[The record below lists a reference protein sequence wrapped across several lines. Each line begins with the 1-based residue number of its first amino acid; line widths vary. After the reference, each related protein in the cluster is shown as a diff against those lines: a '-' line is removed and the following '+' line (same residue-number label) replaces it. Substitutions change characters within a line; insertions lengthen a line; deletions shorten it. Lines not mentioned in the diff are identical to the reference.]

1 MSNARKLGN
10 MTTHGLDGDFNVDP
24 TDNTLVVDSTN
35 NRVGIGSA
43 TPTTTLDITGTATAT
58 AFSGP
63 LTGNVTGTTSS
74 ISNHNTDALSEGS
87 TNLYFT
93 NARADAR
100 AQLKIDALVDSAPNT
115 LDTLNELA
123 AALGDDANFS
133 TTITNSIAT
142 KLPLAGG
149 TMTGNVSFGNNDKAV
164 FGGLLE
170 IYGDGTHARIREY
183 GSGQMKIQGDNM
195 QLLTSAGTSTYLEG
209 NASTGAVTLYH
220 LANAP
225 RISTTATGVDV
236 NGGISTGGV
245 SAPTSSD
252 TGNVYVPS
260 GSTLGFQSHSGN
272 IAWNGVF
279 NSGWKYIASNVASM
293 VNGSNSGLSF
303 YTAASGTAGN
313 ALTWDEKFT
322 IHLDGY
328 STTRGRGFTV
338 DNSDATWH
346 AINIAESIDNRIAF
360 RITPTRQGQTKGI
373 SMGAIGQN
381 TTDTGLQAYDTSDNS
396 ANAFLINPWGGNV
409 GIGTSSA
416 GQKFQVYIDNSN
428 DLEYGY
434 RNGLTIDRLSDENM
448 DDASA
453 SVPADRYWPQG
464 NLKLLDGNVF
474 NSDSNGPGLSFY
486 KHRDNSGNE
495 YVQAFI
501 GTRGVFGSN
510 NTDLRFYVNSAN
522 AANLLPTS
530 PQMLIS
536 GANGNVG
543 INHDAPRSKLHV
555 SSNNSGV
562 VTSNGA
568 GIEGIQVTRNT
579 GTHGE
584 NMYMYTSSDVGW
596 SGNQYIGRL
605 ESYGNNTLEI
615 GTQQN
620 LTKAISFGANNTERM
635 VIQGD
640 GNVGINKSVPGS
652 TLDIANNDVS
662 QTTLNVS
669 PPGSGDA
676 NVVYISRGSGSHK
689 GSGLKIAGNNYT
701 NGSASN
707 AAFLELAAGS
717 YSGSSTRYIH
727 AHDNSGTDFVVQGD
741 GKVGIGTSSPDAKL
755 HVNGAAIIGSNTNQ
769 ATTPIAGLHV
779 IDNVYSHWSSTLSKQ
794 QVALR
799 VETYWNA
806 SAGQRDVGKY
816 GGGIGFNHLGG
827 HSGQHDENVHA
838 WVGLRVEDTPGHE
851 RSNLVFATN
860 NITTD
865 EDAGI
870 LERMCITPAGDVGIG
885 TKEPVARL
893 DVTSNDAS
901 ALALAIRGRSTD
913 NISEIQFYDNAGSS
927 RYARIGARP
936 TDTDGLQMFGWGRDI
951 NMYTAA
957 STGGSAEKR
966 FTIKKDG
973 AIVHHGDSYGQWV
986 DTMMTPSGVVRN
998 VQFISDRTGTWIVVA
1013 KFNPSDLNATQT
1025 SYDQISVG
1033 FNNTDSAQWSSAF
1046 GDYMPSEVRLVSSDN
1061 WANDW
1066 RGYRQI
1072 DWIYGVPNNRPW
1084 KQFMLNGNTSGMSHS
1099 GDIFGNGNRWGFAV
1113 AGAYDGFGEWHNP
1126 LMNFMRMSD
1135 GNPSIAQTF
1144 FTTPS
1149 TMNLHGANDAKFSVS
1164 KLRTAAGQDG
1174 YCNGSIGYDD
1184 NTFCI
1189 FQSSSSETFNHQS
1202 SNKSDAIVYMCLK
1215 LADHYKEN

>member
-1 MSNARKLGN
+1 MPINKLPTLALESNAITADLIASGAITAADISDGEITAAKL
-10 MTTHGLDGDFNVDP
+10 H
-24 TDNTLVVDSTN
+24 
-35 NRVGIGSA
+35 
-43 TPTTTLDITGTATAT
+43 TTLDFSTKTFTMHNNHVTQAMVTQHQAALSVTQSQISDLSTTTDLTEGSNLYFTNARADARIAAATTTDLTEGTNLYFTNARAD
-58 AFSGP
+58 AR
-63 LTGNVTGTTSS
+63 
-74 ISNHNTDALSEGS
+74 IAAADTDDLSEGS

-133 TTITNSIAT
+133 TTVTNSIAA

-149 TMTGNVSFGNNDKAV
+149 TMTGNVSFGDNDKAV

-220 LANAP
+220 LSNAP

-260 GSTLGFQSHSGN
+260 GSTLGFQTHSGN

-279 NSGWKYIASNVASM
+279 NSGWKYIASNVATLI
-293 VNGSNSGLSF
+293 NGNNSGLSF

-396 ANAFLINPWGGNV
+396 ANSFLINPWGGNV

-434 RNGLTIDRLSDENM
+434 RDTLIIDRLSDENM
-448 DDASA
+448 DDASS

-464 NLKLLDGNVF
+464 NLKLADGNVF

-501 GTRGVFGSN
+501 GSRGVFGSN
-510 NTDLRFYVNSAN
+510 NTDLRFYVNTAN

-536 GANGNVG
+536 GANG
-543 INHDAPRSKLHV
+543 
-555 SSNNSGV
+555 
-562 VTSNGA
+562 
-568 GIEGIQVTRNT
+568 
-579 GTHGE
+579 
-584 NMYMYTSSDVGW
+584 Y
-596 SGNQYIGRL
+596 
-605 ESYGNNTLEI
+605 
-615 GTQQN
+615 
-620 LTKAISFGANNTERM
+620 
-635 VIQGD
+635 
-640 GNVGINKSVPGS
+640 
-652 TLDIANNDVS
+652 
-662 QTTLNVS
+662 
-669 PPGSGDA
+669 
-676 NVVYISRGSGSHK
+676 
-689 GSGLKIAGNNYT
+689 
-701 NGSASN
+701 
-707 AAFLELAAGS
+707 
-717 YSGSSTRYIH
+717 
-727 AHDNSGTDFVVQGD
+727 
-741 GKVGIGTSSPDAKL
+741 VGIGTTTPGAGLEVYGAGSNDRIAIKYSGTSGGHQSGIIFKDFRNQVNAAVFNNLQNDAVGNAAANLELHTSTGGTLSPRIKIFHNGRVAIGDITPDAQL
-755 HVNGAAIIGSNTNQ
+755 HVNGAGIIGSNNNQ

-806 SAGQRDVGKY
+806 SAGQRNTGKY
-816 GGGIGFNHLGG
+816 GSGIGFNHLGG
-827 HSGQHDENVHA
+827 HSATHDENVHG
-838 WVGLRVEDTPGHE
+838 WIGLRVVDTPGHE
-851 RSNLVFATN
+851 RSALVFATN
-860 NITTD
+860 NDTTD

-870 LERMCITPAGDVGIG
+870 LERASISPEGRFTFKQFSTNSSQIHNSVGYTDLYKFSFSMNMMGNQAYVIRTSG
-885 TKEPVARL
+885 HGNGILRIMAQGSHWSSPYGLWRESYCML
-893 DVTSNDAS
+893 DSS
-901 ALALAIRGRSTD
+901 ST
-913 NISEIQFYDNAGSS
+913 ISES
-927 RYARIGARP
+927 
-936 TDTDGLQMFGWGRDI
+936 
-951 NMYTAA
+951 NM
-957 STGGSAEKR
+957 
-966 FTIKKDG
+966 
-973 AIVHHGDSYGQWV
+973 H
-986 DTMMTPSGVVRN
+986 N
-998 VQFISDRTGTWIVVA
+998 
-1013 KFNPSDLNATQT
+1013 QT
-1025 SYDQISVG
+1025 SSQQGSWS
-1033 FNNTDSAQWSSAF
+1033 FSRHSA
-1046 GDYMPSEVRLVSSDN
+1046 SE
-1061 WANDW
+1061 
-1066 RGYRQI
+1066 I
-1072 DWIYGVPNNRPW
+1072 DIV
-1084 KQFMLNGNTSGMSHS
+1084 K
-1099 GDIFGNGNRWGFAV
+1099 
-1113 AGAYDGFGEWHNP
+1113 
-1126 LMNFMRMSD
+1126 
-1135 GNPSIAQTF
+1135 
-1144 FTTPS
+1144 
-1149 TMNLHGANDAKFSVS
+1149 
-1164 KLRTAAGQDG
+1164 AAGTYAG
-1174 YCNGSIGYDD
+1174 GMLTNIIIYSPRVVNVVG
-1184 NTFCI
+1184 
-1189 FQSSSSETFNHQS
+1189 
-1202 SNKSDAIVYMCLK
+1202 VY
-1215 LADHYKEN
+1215 

>member
-24 TDNTLVVDSTN
+24 TDNTLVVNSTN

-74 ISNHNTDALSEGS
+74 ISNHDTDALSEGS
-87 TNLYFT
+87 TNLYYT

-133 TTITNSIAT
+133 TTVTNSIAT
-142 KLPLAGG
+142 KLPLSGG
-149 TMTGNVSFGNNDKAV
+149 TMTGNVSFGDNDKAV

-220 LANAP
+220 LSNAP

-260 GSTLGFQSHSGN
+260 GSTLGFQTHSGN

-279 NSGWKYIASNVASM
+279 NSGWKYIASNVATLI
-293 VNGSNSGLSF
+293 NGNNSGLSF

-396 ANAFLINPWGGNV
+396 ANSFLINPWGGNV

-434 RNGLTIDRLSDENM
+434 RDTLIIDRLSDENM
-448 DDASA
+448 DDASS

-464 NLKLLDGNVF
+464 NLKLADGNVF

-501 GTRGVFGSN
+501 GSRGVFGSN
-510 NTDLRFYVNSAN
+510 NTDLRFYVNTAN

-536 GANGNVG
+536 GANG
-543 INHDAPRSKLHV
+543 
-555 SSNNSGV
+555 
-562 VTSNGA
+562 
-568 GIEGIQVTRNT
+568 
-579 GTHGE
+579 
-584 NMYMYTSSDVGW
+584 Y
-596 SGNQYIGRL
+596 
-605 ESYGNNTLEI
+605 
-615 GTQQN
+615 
-620 LTKAISFGANNTERM
+620 
-635 VIQGD
+635 
-640 GNVGINKSVPGS
+640 
-652 TLDIANNDVS
+652 
-662 QTTLNVS
+662 
-669 PPGSGDA
+669 
-676 NVVYISRGSGSHK
+676 
-689 GSGLKIAGNNYT
+689 
-701 NGSASN
+701 
-707 AAFLELAAGS
+707 
-717 YSGSSTRYIH
+717 
-727 AHDNSGTDFVVQGD
+727 
-741 GKVGIGTSSPDAKL
+741 VGIGTTTPGAGLEVYGAGSNDRIAIKYSGTSGGHQSGIIFKDLRNQVNAAVFNNLQNDAVGNAAANLELHTSTGGTLSPRIKIFHNGRVAIGDITPDAQL
-755 HVNGAAIIGSNTNQ
+755 HVNGAGIIGSNTNQ
-769 ATTPIAGLHV
+769 STSPIAGLHV
-779 IDNVYSHWSSTLSKQ
+779 IDNAYSHWSATLSKQ

-806 SAGQRDVGKY
+806 SAGQRNTGKY
-816 GGGIGFNHLGG
+816 GSGIGFNHLGG
-827 HSGQHDENVHA
+827 HSTQHDENVHG
-838 WVGLRVEDTPGHE
+838 WIGLRVVDTPGHE
-851 RSNLVFATN
+851 RSALVFATN
-860 NITTD
+860 NDTTD

-870 LERMCITPAGDVGIG
+870 LERASISPEGRFTFKQFSTNSSQIHNSVGYTDLYKFSFSMNMVGNQAYVIRTSG
-885 TKEPVARL
+885 HGNGIFRIMAQGSHWSSPYGLWRESYCML
-893 DVTSNDAS
+893 DSS
-901 ALALAIRGRSTD
+901 ST
-913 NISEIQFYDNAGSS
+913 ISES
-927 RYARIGARP
+927 
-936 TDTDGLQMFGWGRDI
+936 
-951 NMYTAA
+951 NM
-957 STGGSAEKR
+957 
-966 FTIKKDG
+966 
-973 AIVHHGDSYGQWV
+973 H
-986 DTMMTPSGVVRN
+986 N
-998 VQFISDRTGTWIVVA
+998 
-1013 KFNPSDLNATQT
+1013 QT
-1025 SYDQISVG
+1025 SSQQGSWS
-1033 FNNTDSAQWSSAF
+1033 FSRHSAT
-1046 GDYMPSEVRLVSSDN
+1046 EV
-1061 WANDW
+1061 
-1066 RGYRQI
+1066 
-1072 DWIYGVPNNRPW
+1072 
-1084 KQFMLNGNTSGMSHS
+1084 
-1099 GDIFGNGNRWGFAV
+1099 DIV
-1113 AGAYDGFGEWHNP
+1113 
-1126 LMNFMRMSD
+1126 
-1135 GNPSIAQTF
+1135 
-1144 FTTPS
+1144 
-1149 TMNLHGANDAKFSVS
+1149 K
-1164 KLRTAAGQDG
+1164 AAGT
-1174 YCNGSIGYDD
+1174 YVGSMLTNIIIYSPRVVNVVG
-1184 NTFCI
+1184 
-1189 FQSSSSETFNHQS
+1189 
-1202 SNKSDAIVYMCLK
+1202 VY
-1215 LADHYKEN
+1215 

>member
-24 TDNTLVVDSTN
+24 TDNTLVVNSTN

-74 ISNHNTDALSEGS
+74 ISNHDTDALSEGS
-87 TNLYFT
+87 TNLYYT

-100 AQLKIDALVDSAPNT
+100 AQLKIDALVDSAPGT

-142 KLPLAGG
+142 KLPLSGG
-149 TMTGNVSFGNNDKAV
+149 TMTGNVSFGDNDKAV
-164 FGGLLE
+164 FGGSLE

-293 VNGSNSGLSF
+293 VNGTSTGLSF

-313 ALTWDEKFT
+313 ALTWDEKFK

-328 STTRGRGFTV
+328 SHTSGRGFTV

-409 GIGTSSA
+409 GIGKSSPASKLHIKAGDNAYTGGIQIEDTDSTTKSAITHVNGTLWISSNSTADHLAINSLGNVGIGTTSF

-434 RNGLTIDRLSDENM
+434 RDGLIIDRLSDENM

-464 NLKLLDGNVF
+464 NLKLTDGNVF
-474 NSDSNGPGLSFY
+474 SSDSNGPGLSFY
-486 KHRDNSGNE
+486 KHRDNTGNE

-501 GTRGVFGSN
+501 GSRGVFGSN

-536 GANGNVG
+536 GANG
-543 INHDAPRSKLHV
+543 
-555 SSNNSGV
+555 
-562 VTSNGA
+562 
-568 GIEGIQVTRNT
+568 
-579 GTHGE
+579 
-584 NMYMYTSSDVGW
+584 Y
-596 SGNQYIGRL
+596 
-605 ESYGNNTLEI
+605 
-615 GTQQN
+615 
-620 LTKAISFGANNTERM
+620 
-635 VIQGD
+635 
-640 GNVGINKSVPGS
+640 
-652 TLDIANNDVS
+652 
-662 QTTLNVS
+662 
-669 PPGSGDA
+669 
-676 NVVYISRGSGSHK
+676 
-689 GSGLKIAGNNYT
+689 
-701 NGSASN
+701 
-707 AAFLELAAGS
+707 
-717 YSGSSTRYIH
+717 
-727 AHDNSGTDFVVQGD
+727 
-741 GKVGIGTSSPDAKL
+741 VGIGTTTPGAGLEVYGAGSNDRIAIKYSGTAGGHQSGIIFKDFRNQVNAAVFNNLQNDGVGTAAANLELHTSTGSTLSPRIKIFHNGRVAIGDITPDAPL
-755 HVNGAAIIGSNTNQ
+755 HVNGAAIIGGNNNQ
-769 ATTPIAGLHV
+769 STSPIAGLHV
-779 IDNVYSHWSSTLSKQ
+779 LDSAYSGWNTTLSKQ

-799 VETYWNA
+799 VETLWNSSNGTRA
-806 SAGQRDVGKY
+806 VGTY

-827 HSGQHDENVHA
+827 HSTTHDENLHC
-838 WVGLRVEDTPGHE
+838 WIGPRVVSTPNHE
-851 RSNLVFATN
+851 TSALVFATN
-860 NITTD
+860 NDVND

-870 LERMCITPAGDVGIG
+870 LERASISPEGRFTFKQYSTNASQIHNSVGYTDLYKFSFSMNMFGNQAYVVRTSGHGNGIMRIMAQG
-885 TKEPVARL
+885 SHWSSPYGLWRESYLML
-893 DVTSNDAS
+893 DSSSTMSESNMHNQTSS
-901 ALALAIRGRSTD
+901 
-913 NISEIQFYDNAGSS
+913 QQGSWSFS
-927 RYARIGARP
+927 RY
-936 TDTDGLQMFGWGRDI
+936 
-951 NMYTAA
+951 
-957 STGGSAEKR
+957 SA
-966 FTIKKDG
+966 
-973 AIVHHGDSYGQWV
+973 
-986 DTMMTPSGVVRN
+986 
-998 VQFISDRTGTWIVVA
+998 
-1013 KFNPSDLNATQT
+1013 
-1025 SYDQISVG
+1025 
-1033 FNNTDSAQWSSAF
+1033 
-1046 GDYMPSEVRLVSSDN
+1046 SEV
-1061 WANDW
+1061 
-1066 RGYRQI
+1066 
-1072 DWIYGVPNNRPW
+1072 
-1084 KQFMLNGNTSGMSHS
+1084 
-1099 GDIFGNGNRWGFAV
+1099 DIV
-1113 AGAYDGFGEWHNP
+1113 
-1126 LMNFMRMSD
+1126 
-1135 GNPSIAQTF
+1135 
-1144 FTTPS
+1144 
-1149 TMNLHGANDAKFSVS
+1149 K
-1164 KLRTAAGQDG
+1164 AAGTYAG
-1174 YCNGSIGYDD
+1174 TMLINIIIYSPRVVNVVG
-1184 NTFCI
+1184 
-1189 FQSSSSETFNHQS
+1189 
-1202 SNKSDAIVYMCLK
+1202 VY
-1215 LADHYKEN
+1215 

>member
-1 MSNARKLGN
+1 MPINKLPTLALESNAITADLIASGAITAADISDGEITAAKL
-10 MTTHGLDGDFNVDP
+10 H
-24 TDNTLVVDSTN
+24 
-35 NRVGIGSA
+35 
-43 TPTTTLDITGTATAT
+43 TTLDFSTKTFTMHNNHVTQAMVTQHQAALSVTQSQISDLSTTTDLTEGSNLYFTNARADARIAAATTTDLTEGTNLYFTNARAD
-58 AFSGP
+58 AR
-63 LTGNVTGTTSS
+63 
-74 ISNHNTDALSEGS
+74 IAAADTDDLSEGS

-133 TTITNSIAT
+133 TTVTNSIAT

-149 TMTGNVSFGNNDKAV
+149 TMTGNVSFGDNDKAV

-220 LANAP
+220 LSNAP

-260 GSTLGFQSHSGN
+260 GSTLGFQTHSGN

-279 NSGWKYIASNVASM
+279 NSGWKYIASNVATLI
-293 VNGSNSGLSF
+293 NGNNSGLSF

-381 TTDTGLQAYDTSDNS
+381 TSSTGLQAYDTSDNS

-409 GIGTSSA
+409 GIGKSSPASKLHIKVGDNAYTGGIQIEDTDSTTKSAITHVNGTLWISSNSTADHLAINSLGNVGIGTTSL

-434 RNGLTIDRLSDENM
+434 RDTLIIDRLSDENM

-453 SVPADRYWPQG
+453 SVPADRYWPLG
-464 NLKLLDGNVF
+464 NLKLADGNVF

-501 GTRGVFGSN
+501 GTRGVYGSN

-555 SSNNSGV
+555 TSNNTGF
-562 VTSNGA
+562 VTSNGV

-584 NMYMYTSSDVGW
+584 NMYMYTSSGVGW
-596 SGNQYIGRL
+596 SGNQYIGRV
-605 ESYGNNTLEI
+605 ESFGNNTLEI

-620 LTKAISFGANNTERM
+620 LTKAISFGANNIERM
-635 VIQGD
+635 VIEGA
-640 GNVGINKSVPGS
+640 GNVGINKSDPS
-652 TLDIANNDVS
+652 ATLDIANSDVS
-662 QTTLNVS
+662 QTTLNVT
-669 PPGSGDA
+669 PPGSGDQPVA
-676 NVVYISRGSGSHK
+676 LISRGYGSHK
-689 GSGLKIAGNNYT
+689 GSGLKISGNNYT
-701 NGSASN
+701 NGSNTN
-707 AAFLELAAGS
+707 AAFLDLSAGS
-717 YSGSSTRYIH
+717 YSGSNTRFIH
-727 AHDNSGTDFVVQGD
+727 AYDNSGTNFVVRGD
-741 GKVGIGTSSPDAKL
+741 GKVGIGTSSPDVSL
-755 HVNGAAIIGSNTNQ
+755 HVNGAAIVGSQNNHSSS
-769 ATTPIAGLHV
+769 PIAGLH
-779 IDNVYSHWSSTLSKQ
+779 ILDQTYSTWDSTLSKK

-799 VETYWNA
+799 VETHYTGNNGHA
-806 SAGQRDVGKY
+806 RAAGDY

-827 HSGQHDENVHA
+827 HSTQHDENVHG
-838 WVGLRVEDTPGHE
+838 WIGLRVVDTPGHE
-851 RSNLVFATN
+851 RSALVFATN
-860 NITTD
+860 NVTTD

-870 LERMCITPAGDVGIG
+870 LERASISPEGRFTFKQFSTNSSQIHNSVGYTDLYKFSFSMNMMGNQAYVIRTSG
-885 TKEPVARL
+885 HGNGILRIMAQGSHWSSPYGLWRESYCML
-893 DVTSNDAS
+893 DNNATLSESNMHNQTSSQQGSWSFSRHS
-901 ALALAIRGRSTD
+901 A
-913 NISEIQFYDNAGSS
+913 SEI
-927 RYARIGARP
+927 
-936 TDTDGLQMFGWGRDI
+936 DI
-951 NMYTAA
+951 V
-957 STGGSAEKR
+957 K
-966 FTIKKDG
+966 
-973 AIVHHGDSYGQWV
+973 
-986 DTMMTPSGVVRN
+986 
-998 VQFISDRTGTWIVVA
+998 
-1013 KFNPSDLNATQT
+1013 
-1025 SYDQISVG
+1025 
-1033 FNNTDSAQWSSAF
+1033 
-1046 GDYMPSEVRLVSSDN
+1046 
-1061 WANDW
+1061 
-1066 RGYRQI
+1066 
-1072 DWIYGVPNNRPW
+1072 
-1084 KQFMLNGNTSGMSHS
+1084 
-1099 GDIFGNGNRWGFAV
+1099 
-1113 AGAYDGFGEWHNP
+1113 
-1126 LMNFMRMSD
+1126 
-1135 GNPSIAQTF
+1135 
-1144 FTTPS
+1144 
-1149 TMNLHGANDAKFSVS
+1149 
-1164 KLRTAAGQDG
+1164 AAGTYAG
-1174 YCNGSIGYDD
+1174 GMLTNIIIYSPRVVNVVG
-1184 NTFCI
+1184 
-1189 FQSSSSETFNHQS
+1189 
-1202 SNKSDAIVYMCLK
+1202 VY
-1215 LADHYKEN
+1215 

>member
-24 TDNTLVVDSTN
+24 TDNTLVVNSTN

-74 ISNHNTDALSEGS
+74 ISNHDTDALSEGS
-87 TNLYFT
+87 TNLYYT

-100 AQLKIDALVDSAPNT
+100 AQLKIDALVDSAPGT

-142 KLPLAGG
+142 KLPLSGG
-149 TMTGNVSFGNNDKAV
+149 TLTGNVSFGDNDKAV
-164 FGGLLE
+164 FGGSLE

-220 LANAP
+220 LANSP

-236 NGGISTGGV
+236 NGDISTGGV

-260 GSTLGFQSHSGN
+260 GSTLGFQTHSGN

-279 NSGWKYIASNVASM
+279 NSGWKYIASNVATLI
-293 VNGSNSGLSF
+293 NGNNSGLSF

-338 DNSDATWH
+338 DNSDASWH

-396 ANAFLINPWGGNV
+396 ANSFLINPWGGNV

-434 RNGLTIDRLSDENM
+434 RDTLAIDRLSDENM

-453 SVPADRYWPQG
+453 SVPADRYWPMG
-464 NLKLLDGNVF
+464 NLKLSHGNVF
-474 NSDSNGPGLSFY
+474 SSDSNGPGLSFY

-501 GTRGVFGSN
+501 GSRGVFGSN

-536 GANGNVG
+536 GA
-543 INHDAPRSKLHV
+543 
-555 SSNNSGV
+555 
-562 VTSNGA
+562 
-568 GIEGIQVTRNT
+568 
-579 GTHGE
+579 
-584 NMYMYTSSDVGW
+584 
-596 SGNQYIGRL
+596 
-605 ESYGNNTLEI
+605 YG
-615 GTQQN
+615 
-620 LTKAISFGANNTERM
+620 
-635 VIQGD
+635 
-640 GNVGINKSVPGS
+640 
-652 TLDIANNDVS
+652 
-662 QTTLNVS
+662 
-669 PPGSGDA
+669 
-676 NVVYISRGSGSHK
+676 Y
-689 GSGLKIAGNNYT
+689 
-701 NGSASN
+701 
-707 AAFLELAAGS
+707 
-717 YSGSSTRYIH
+717 
-727 AHDNSGTDFVVQGD
+727 
-741 GKVGIGTSSPDAKL
+741 VGIGTTTPGAGLEVYGAGSNDKIAIKYSGTSGGHQSGIIFKDFRNQVNAAVFNNLQNDAVGNAAANLELHTSTGSTLSPRIKIFHNGRVAIGDITPDAPL
-755 HVNGAAIIGSNTNQ
+755 HVNGAAIIGGNDNQ
-769 ATTPIAGLHV
+769 STSPIAGLHV
-779 IDNVYSHWSSTLSKQ
+779 LDSAYSGWNTTLSKQ

-799 VETYWNA
+799 VETLWNSSNGTRA
-806 SAGQRDVGKY
+806 VGAY

-827 HSGQHDENVHA
+827 HSPTHDENLHC
-838 WVGLRVEDTPGHE
+838 WIGPRVTATPGHE
-851 RSNLVFATN
+851 TSALVFATN
-860 NITTD
+860 NNTSD

-870 LERMCITPAGDVGIG
+870 LERASISPEGRFTFKQFSTNSSQIHNSVGYTDLYKFSFSMNMMGNQAYVIRTSGHGNGILRIMAQGSHWSSPYGLWRESYCMLDSSSTLSESNMHNQTSSQQGAWSFSRHSATEVDIVKSAG
-885 TKEPVARL
+885 T
-893 DVTSNDAS
+893 
-901 ALALAIRGRSTD
+901 
-913 NISEIQFYDNAGSS
+913 YAGSMLTNIIIYS
-927 RYARIGARP
+927 PRIV
-936 TDTDGLQMFGWGRDI
+936 
-951 NMYTAA
+951 N
-957 STGGSAEKR
+957 
-966 FTIKKDG
+966 
-973 AIVHHGDSYGQWV
+973 VV
-986 DTMMTPSGVVRN
+986 GV
-998 VQFISDRTGTWIVVA
+998 
-1013 KFNPSDLNATQT
+1013 
-1025 SYDQISVG
+1025 Y
-1033 FNNTDSAQWSSAF
+1033 
-1046 GDYMPSEVRLVSSDN
+1046 
-1061 WANDW
+1061 
-1066 RGYRQI
+1066 
-1072 DWIYGVPNNRPW
+1072 
-1084 KQFMLNGNTSGMSHS
+1084 
-1099 GDIFGNGNRWGFAV
+1099 
-1113 AGAYDGFGEWHNP
+1113 
-1126 LMNFMRMSD
+1126 
-1135 GNPSIAQTF
+1135 
-1144 FTTPS
+1144 
-1149 TMNLHGANDAKFSVS
+1149 
-1164 KLRTAAGQDG
+1164 
-1174 YCNGSIGYDD
+1174 
-1184 NTFCI
+1184 
-1189 FQSSSSETFNHQS
+1189 
-1202 SNKSDAIVYMCLK
+1202 
-1215 LADHYKEN
+1215 